1 MFYRQK
7 INELCYMYVYLGT
20 VQCLC
25 MYYVV
30 KLSVVHVPTCR
41 YDGLAFI
48 LAHSTRSRFS
58 SGSSAQILLVGRTN
72 LPFRGRFPTS
82 SMAPPPA
89 SVVISG
95 QLQQSK
101 YRRSSIL
108 AQSLSQV
115 KGSNYSITQLLRV
128 PQYCPFPAHL
138 NISCVLNYYRRSSLL
153 HLLIFLLSIE
163 QVANH
168 EAPVCIGGHRSRGG
182 PVSQC

>member
-30 KLSVVHVPTCR
+30 KLSVHVHTCTT
-41 YDGLAFI
+41 AFFI

-82 SMAPPPA
+82 SGAAA
-89 SVVISG
+89 SVVSG

-101 YRRSSIL
+101 YRAAIFDPRSIT
-108 AQSLSQV
+108 QSSQG
-115 KGSNYSITQLLRV
+115 KQLLNYSITARATILPFPSTPQHIVCAQLL
-128 PQYCPFPAHL
+128 PSY
-138 NISCVLNYYRRSSLL
+138 LL

>member
-30 KLSVVHVPTCR
+30 KLSVHVRRPSSFSR
-41 YDGLAFI
+41 IRLDHAFLPGPPHRFCLLVVPI
-48 LAHSTRSRFS
+48 SRFVAVFQLPVAPPRQ
-58 SGSSAQILLVGRTN
+58 SSAANFNNRNT
-72 LPFRGRFPTS
+72 
-82 SMAPPPA
+82 A
-89 SVVISG
+89 
-95 QLQQSK
+95 
-101 YRRSSIL
+101 RRSSIL

-138 NISCVLNYYRRSSLL
+138 NISCVLNYYRRISF
-153 HLLIFLLSIE
+153 I
-163 QVANH
+163 
-168 EAPVCIGGHRSRGG
+168 C
-182 PVSQC
+182 